1 MQTDGNPSGFRF
13 LAGRGEDKKIV
24 RGVIRS
30 LSLYSPVTLR
40 IHSYFTISMT
50 SSAPVL
56 KSWRESQWVT
66 RKLDVTGPLKRY
78 ILAAHM
84 AAGSNKWRD
93 AAVAWRSAFD
103 IAQVC
108 IFLIFFSPPPLPSA
122 HPPLTVLGK
131 KRGRDNSELEK

>member
-1 MQTDGNPSGFRF
+1 
-13 LAGRGEDKKIV
+13 
-24 RGVIRS
+24 
-30 LSLYSPVTLR
+30 
-40 IHSYFTISMT
+40 
-50 SSAPVL
+50 
-56 KSWRESQWVT
+56 VT

-108 IFLIFFSPPPLPSA
+108 IFLIFFSPPPLSLL
-122 HPPLTVLGK
+122 LTRHSLCWGK
-131 KRGRDNSELEK
+131 REAVTTLS